1 MATKPLSV
9 SDILLGVEEDIAA
22 VRKAGED
29 TSKLRAKQAELATKQ
44 ASVLEEAGEAQK
56 IVARQQGVAA
66 LEVQQE
72 NLKAASAVG
81 VTEASNA
88 LLDLLAAQK
97 QANDRLLTR
106 TAKIRELRGA
116 MPGEVG
122 LASWIG
128 RNFQAAFQEK
138 ALEGEVK
145 EVAAISTAITNTH
158 RALQETFVTNK
169 GKAVANTAETIAA
182 QTRLAATEA
191 QIQALG
197 KNIEAIGYNA
207 AAIKEAKDATLEQRN
222 VRYAGNQQVLAA
234 RQDVRAANAD
244 TRAAEGQ
251 VMERERF
258 EWQKEEA
265 AYRKQLQEAD
275 LADKREAKRLEDN
288 FVAKVNAGRAVL
300 NKPLMTPD
308 EQGQV
313 LRSFRTGQ
321 NREDLSLWY
330 RLGDVSLANGGK
342 QIFGSSPAAAAAVV
356 FDPAI
361 DAQINAAQE
370 ETRSLL
376 AEASQ
381 RIPQNVRGSKDKNQI
396 NQALNQQVKTIVAEQ
411 FGTDKGI
418 DGVGQ
423 IMPGSPFDVGDIG
436 SLEAGYLNA
445 GSVRSLPL
453 VTKVLRPAAD
463 AKVSLDKPVVV
474 LDLVRAA
481 IKNGTV
487 NSSQAAAGLAEVYR
501 AANDM
506 NQAQRN
512 FSGYGIKLPNNG
524 AQYIVKVGRER
535 IDLTKPEH
543 IQRVLMRPPASPF
556 VRADN
561 PFLN

>member
-9 SDILLGVEEDIAA
+9 SDILLAVEEDVAA
-22 VRKAGED
+22 VKKAGED

-56 IVARQQGVAA
+56 IVARQQGVAV

-97 QANDRLLTR
+97 QANDRLLNR
-106 TAKIRELRGA
+106 TAKIRELRGST
-116 MPGEVG
+116 PGEVG

-145 EVAAISTAITNTH
+145 EAAAISTAITNTH
-158 RALQETFVTNK
+158 KALQETFVTNK
-169 GKAVANTAETIAA
+169 GKAIANTAETVAA

-191 QIQALG
+191 QLQALG

-222 VRYAGNQQVLAA
+222 IRYAGNQQVLAA
-234 RQDVRAANAD
+234 RQDA
-244 TRAAEGQ
+244 RAAEGQ
-251 VMERERF
+251 AMDRERF
-258 EWQKEEA
+258 EWQKDEA

-275 LADKREAKRLEDN
+275 LADKQEAKRLEDN

-308 EQGQV
+308 EQSQV

-342 QIFGSSPAAAAAVV
+342 QVFGNSPAAAAAVV
-356 FDPAI
+356 LDPAI

-370 ETRSLL
+370 ETRNLL
-376 AEASQ
+376 TEARQ
-381 RIPQNVRGSKDKNQI
+381 RIPQDIRGSKDKNQL
-396 NQALNQQVKTIVAEQ
+396 NQAFNQQVKTIVAEQ
-411 FGTDKGI
+411 FGTAKGV

-463 AKVSLDKPVVV
+463 AKVSLDKPTVV

-512 FSGYGIKLPNNG
+512 FSGFGIKLPNDG

-535 IDLTKPEH
+535 IDMTKPEH

-556 VRADN
+556 ARTDG
-561 PFLN
+561 PFLR